1 MDVCTVRMVRRAT
14 AKGEVG
20 EELGVEGKEP
30 GVEDDRKLEDFD
42 SGVMK
47 RVKHEW
53 VVSSSAEAHE
63 R

>member
-1 MDVCTVRMVRRAT
+1 MNVCILRIVRRAT
-14 AKGEVG
+14 VRGEVG
-20 EELGVEGKEP
+20 EELRVGGKEP
-30 GVEDDRKLEDFD
+30 GVEVDRKLEDFD